1 MIEST
6 VTQVVVER
14 VLSQLEKGCIFAG
27 RQRDGSAVR
36 IRVSGQRLA
45 PVVGESYEVQGLQ
58 STFSDRFKQSWT
70 QIDTRTIKR
79 VRTSGALLRPWL
91 EQLPNI
97 GEKRAGRLF
106 DAFGDGLS
114 AALSDP
120 GQLSAV
126 AAVIVPE
133 KPSLSNAIAAQILA
147 AIGRKNKQE
156 ITALEEVEFLAS
168 LESAGVRDPHAA
180 RRLWRLLGGADA
192 KARLLRNPY
201 LAASVIDWKAAD
213 HLGKRL
219 LAKRTD
225 EVDGHPDRLLG
236 AIDSCWREVL
246 SDGHTAA
253 SPSALT
259 DLLVDRGVD
268 AERAI
273 ELAHQK
279 RALLP
284 GANGLYRAPGAAFL
298 EDDLAAMLRRLEATP
313 AAVVTTQPDV
323 IVRAVV
329 DAETKTGLYLTDEQR
344 EAVIGLLTRRV
355 GVLQG
360 GGGVGKTF
368 VMKVL
373 VLAWEYLGGN
383 VVLGALAGKAA
394 LQLSRGAS
402 TSSHPRL
409 AYTVARMVGML
420 RRDQDGD
427 PNVEVQFNQRTLL
440 VLDEAS
446 MLDTPSLRE
455 LVSFL
460 PAGAGLMLVGDH
472 GQLPPVGIGCVFH
485 DMVTE
490 GSRVSSLTR
499 VWRQAADS
507 PILDVSAAVRGGNL
521 PDLKAWDG
529 TSSGVFLA
537 PDSDAALLHSRFMAN
552 SEDLMVVAARRATV
566 ASFNERASLS
576 RREGSTRVARLGPLA
591 TVAVGDPV
599 VCTRNRYADGLFN
612 GLLGRVVDIDHGGD
626 VHVHWDGEAHSRPL
640 DKAAGADI
648 ELAYAITCHRAQG
661 SAAAAVIV
669 MVEDS
674 PLVTRE
680 WLYTAITRARETVIL
695 IAKPEVLLTAV
706 ARRSTRM
713 TGFRL

>member
-1 MIEST
+1 MIESPIT
-6 VTQVVVER
+6 EVVVER
-14 VLSQLEKGCIFAG
+14 ILSQLEKGCIFAG

-36 IRVSGQRLA
+36 IRVTGQRLE

-58 STFSDRFKQSWT
+58 STFSDRFRQSWT
-70 QIDTRTIKR
+70 QIDTRTIRR
-79 VRTSGALLRPWL
+79 VRTSGALLLPWL

-97 GEKRAGRLF
+97 GATRARRLL
-106 DAFGDGLS
+106 DSFGPELIT
-114 AALSDP
+114 ALSDP
-120 GQLSAV
+120 GRMTEV
-126 AAVIVPE
+126 AKVIDPK
-133 KPSLSNAIAAQILA
+133 KPVLANAIAAQILGLV
-147 AIGRKNKQE
+147 IRKNNQE
-156 ITALEEVEFLAS
+156 GTALEEADFLFS
-168 LESAGVRDPHAA
+168 LESAGVRDRHAA
-180 RRLWRLLGGADA
+180 RRLWRLVGGTDA
-192 KARLLRNPY
+192 KARLLKNPY
-201 LAASVIDWKAAD
+201 LAASVLDWKAAD
-213 HLGKRL
+213 HLGRRL

-225 EVDGHPDRLLG
+225 DVDNHPDRLLG
-236 AIDSCWREVL
+236 AIDNCWREVL
-246 SDGHTAA
+246 ADGDTATSA
-253 SPSALT
+253 STLMAL
-259 DLLVDRGVD
+259 LSSRGVD

-273 ELAHQK
+273 VLARQK
-279 RALLP
+279 HAVVP
-284 GANGLYRAPGAAFL
+284 GADGMYRAPGAAFL
-298 EDDLAAMLRRLEATP
+298 EDDLAARLRRLEAAP
-313 AAVVTTQPDV
+313 ISATTLQPDA
-323 IVRAVV
+323 ISRAVI

-344 EAVIGLLTRRV
+344 AAVVALLARRV

-402 TSSHPRL
+402 THSHPRV
-409 AYTVARMVGML
+409 AFTVARLVGML
-420 RRDQDGD
+420 RRGQDGD
-427 PNVEVQFNQRTLL
+427 DCAEVQFNGRTLL

-460 PAGAGLMLVGDH
+460 PAGARVVLVGDY

-485 DMVTE
+485 DLVTD

-499 VWRQAADS
+499 VWRQASGS
-507 PILDVSAAVRGGNL
+507 PILDVSAAVRSGIA

-537 PDSDAALLHSRFMAN
+537 PDSDAALLHSRFTAK

-612 GLLGRVVDIDHGGD
+612 GLLGRVVDIDHVGD
-626 VHVHWDGEAHSRPL
+626 VHIHWDGEAHPRQL

-680 WLYTAITRARETVIL
+680 WLYTAITRAKETVIL
-695 IAKPEVLLTAV
+695 VANPKDLSGAV
-706 ARRSTRM
+706 ARRSSRM

>member
-1 MIEST
+1 MIESALT
-6 VTQVVVER
+6 EVVVER
-14 VLSQLEKGCIFAG
+14 VLSQFDKGCIFAG

-36 IRVSGQRLA
+36 IVVSGKRLA

-58 STFSDRFKQSWT
+58 GTFSDRFRRSWF
-70 QIDTRTIKR
+70 QIDARTIKR

-97 GEKRAGRLF
+97 GVKRADRLF
-106 DAFGDGLS
+106 DAFGDGLV

-120 GQLSAV
+120 GQLRAV
-126 AAVIVPE
+126 AAVIDPI
-133 KPSLSNAIAAQILA
+133 KRDLANAIAAQILA

-156 ITALEEVEFLAS
+156 ITALDEVEFLAS
-168 LESAGVRDPHAA
+168 LESAGVRDRHAA
-180 RRLWRLLGGADA
+180 RRLWRLVGGPEA

-201 LAASVIDWKAAD
+201 LAASLIDWKAAD

-219 LAKRTD
+219 LVKRTD
-225 EVDGHPDRLLG
+225 DVDGHPDRLLG
-236 AIDSCWREVL
+236 AVDSCWREVL
-246 SDGHTAA
+246 SDGNTAA
-253 SPSALT
+253 STLTLT
-259 DLLVDRGVD
+259 DLLTNRRVD

-273 ELAHQK
+273 ELAQQK

-284 GANGLYRAPGAAFL
+284 GANGLWRAPGAAFL
-298 EDDLAAMLRRLEATP
+298 EDDLSAMLRRLEGAPTSVATP
-313 AAVVTTQPDV
+313 RPAGIA
-323 IVRAVV
+323 RAVT
-329 DAETKTGLYLTDEQR
+329 DAETKTGLQLTDEQR
-344 EAVIGLLTRRV
+344 EAVISLLNRRL

-383 VVLGALAGKAA
+383 VVLGALPGKAS
-394 LQLSRGAS
+394 LLLSRGAS
-402 TSSHPRL
+402 TGSHPRL
-409 AYTVARMVGML
+409 AYTVARLVGML

-427 PNVEVQFNQRTLL
+427 RSVEVQFNDRTLL

-460 PAGAGLMLVGDH
+460 PVGAGVILVGDH

-485 DMVTE
+485 DLVAE

-499 VWRQAADS
+499 VWRQALGS
-507 PILDVSAAVRGGNL
+507 PILDVAASVRNGVMPIL
-521 PDLKAWDG
+521 DTWDG
-529 TSSGVFLA
+529 NSPGIFLA
-537 PDSDAALLHSRFMAN
+537 AGSDLALLHNQFMAR
-552 SEDLMVVAARRATV
+552 SADLMVVAARRATV
-566 ASFNERASLS
+566 AAFNERVSLS
-576 RREGSTRVARLGPLA
+576 RREGVTRVARLGPLA

-599 VCTRNRYADGLFN
+599 VCTRNRYSEGLFN
-612 GLLGRVVDIDHGGD
+612 GLLGRVVDIDHVAN
-626 VHVHWDGEAHSRPL
+626 VHVHWEGEANPRPL
-640 DKAAGADI
+640 EKSAGSDV
-648 ELAYAITCHRAQG
+648 ELAYAITCHRSQG
-661 SAAAAVIV
+661 SAAANVVVLA
-669 MVEDS
+669 ENS

-680 WLYTAITRARETVIL
+680 WLYTAITRARENVVL
-695 IAKPEVLLTAV
+695 IATPELLQKAV
-706 ARRSTRM
+706 ARRSRRV